1 MKLFNYRNKKL
12 LIFLVVL
19 AITAVL
25 GKYITTVADS
35 KVSNLY
41 IGIGQVH
48 KINFD
53 IDSNINNY
61 ESLKIAENFFILGTC
76 IIAII
81 YCLGILM
88 KGRKEKSTIYF
99 GLLCLIFIVR
109 LLFSGDSFFVSLMAG
124 INMEIYTKVYYLTVY
139 SLVPIFSMFIYE
151 FYPKII
157 SREKIEFLKNTL
169 SLYAA
174 IVVIFPVSAYDYML
188 VPFQIIAVYILIYI
202 AYRFILNYFNKEERF
217 GGKIIIPA
225 SILITFASNFFN
237 IKLIYQ
243 HNFYTSIAIL
253 ILVLIQAYVLA
264 GKFSTAFNN
273 MEELSEKLKIVD
285 KLKDE
290 FLANTSHELRAPL
303 NGIIGLSEIM
313 LSGNFKNVNEEEHL
327 NIKLINS
334 SAKRLSNLVNDIL
347 DFSKI
352 KNNDIA
358 IEKKPVDIKQVI
370 HAVTI
375 FCNPFI
381 QGKSITIEEII
392 PENVPLVFADENRLQ
407 QILYNLIGNA
417 IKFTNVGSVTIS
429 AEVQKKYMEITIE
442 DTGIGIPK
450 DSLEDIFKPY
460 EQMEDMINKRYA
472 GSGIGLNI
480 TKKLIELQGGDIRVE
495 SEVDKGSKFIFTLPL
510 CNDKAM
516 VNYNRNN
523 KLSNLIINNDSSI
536 ILNTQVPNTLGKY
549 KILIVDDEPINL
561 KVLQSLLVNEHYCVY
576 IALNG
581 EEALEIIELEKNLD
595 LVILDAIMPNMLGY
609 EVCRII
615 RQKYPMYELP
625 ILMMS
630 TDDCTESIETAYEC
644 GANDYL
650 KKPFNKTALLTRV
663 KTLLKLNDAIEEALK
678 LKAKVDIQ
686 RKRVIELNE
695 NYKENKKKLNE
706 IVEYDKFK
714 TEFFANISHE
724 LRTPLN
730 VIWSTLQLINTI
742 DDSKR
747 IGDKDIKNYFGIMNQ
762 NCLRLL
768 RLINN
773 LIDSTRIDGGFLTLN
788 LCLGNIIYF
797 VEEMSLSVAQ
807 YIETK
812 GINLIF
818 DTEVEEKIM
827 AFDIDKLERIILNI
841 LSNAVKFTEQGGT
854 IWVNIYDLED
864 KVRISIRDTGIGIPK
879 DKQKLIFERF
889 AQVDRTTTRIHEGSG
904 IGLSLVKSLVEMH
917 EGSINLTSEEG
928 HGSEFIIE
936 LPTDLSP
943 HNKDA
948 NNLMY
953 NSSESKYV
961 DRINIEF
968 SDIYM

>member
-1 MKLFNYRNKKL
+1 MKLFKNRNKKL
-12 LIFLVVL
+12 LIFIILLVIN
-19 AITAVL
+19 AIL
-25 GKYITTVADS
+25 GKYITTAADG

-41 IGIGQVH
+41 IGLGQVH
-48 KINFD
+48 RINFG
-53 IDSNINNY
+53 IDPQINNNEY
-61 ESLKIAENFFILGTC
+61 RKIAENFFILGAC

-81 YCLGILM
+81 YCLGILI
-88 KGRKEKSTIYF
+88 KGKKEKSTVYF
-99 GLLCLIFIVR
+99 VILCLIFIVR
-109 LLFSGDSFFVSLMAG
+109 LLFSGEIFFVSLMAG
-124 INMEIYTKVYYLTVY
+124 INMNIYIKVYYLAAY
-139 SLVPIFSMFIYE
+139 SLIAIFSMFIYE
-151 FYPKII
+151 FYPEII
-157 SREKIEFLKNTL
+157 LEEKIEFLKNTL
-169 SLYAA
+169 
-174 IVVIFPVSAYDYML
+174 IVYVIIVAIFPIAAYDYML
-188 VPFQIIAVYILIYI
+188 VPFQIVAVYILIYI
-202 AYRFILNYFNKEERF
+202 FYRFILHYLNKEERY
-217 GGKIIIPA
+217 GEKIIIAA
-225 SILITFASNFFN
+225 SILITIASNFFN
-237 IKLIYQ
+237 IKLIFQ
-243 HNFYTSIAIL
+243 HNSYTSIAIL
-253 ILVLIQAYVLA
+253 ILIQIQAFALA

-273 MEELSEKLKIVD
+273 MEELSEKLKTVD

-290 FLANTSHELRAPL
+290 FLANTSHELRVPL

-313 LSGNFKNVNEEEHL
+313 LSDNLKNSNEEHQL

-352 KNNDIA
+352 KNNDIS
-358 IEKKPVDIKQVI
+358 IEKKPIDLKQVI

-381 QGKSITIEEII
+381 QGKSIIIEEKI
-392 PENVPLVFADENRLQ
+392 PEGVPLVFADENRLQ

-429 AEVQKKYMEITIE
+429 AQEQKKYMEITIE

-450 DSLEDIFKPY
+450 DSLEDIFRPY
-460 EQMEDMINKRYA
+460 EEMEDMVNKRYP
-472 GSGIGLNI
+472 GSGIGLSI

-495 SEVDKGSKFIFTLPL
+495 SEVDRGSKFIFTLPI
-510 CNDKAM
+510 CNDKAV

-523 KLSNLIINNDSSI
+523 KLSNLIVNNDSSI
-536 ILNTQVPNTLGKY
+536 ILNSQVPNMLGKY

-561 KVLQSLLVNEHYCVY
+561 KVLQSLLASENYCVI

-581 EEALEIIELEKNLD
+581 EEALEIIELEKDMD
-595 LVILDAIMPNMLGY
+595 LIILDAIMPDMLGY
-609 EVCRII
+609 EVCKIL

-630 TDDCTESIETAYEC
+630 SDDCAESIETAYEC

-686 RKRVIELNE
+686 RKKVIELNE
-695 NYKENKKKLNE
+695 NYKENKKRLNE

-742 DDSKR
+742 DDSKI
-747 IGDKDIKNYFGIMNQ
+747 IGNKDIKNYFGIMNQ

-773 LIDSTRIDGGFLTLN
+773 LIDSTRIDGDFLTLN
-788 LCLGNIIYF
+788 LCLGNIVYF

-807 YIETK
+807 YIEAK

-841 LSNAVKFTEQGGT
+841 LSNAVKFTEKGGT
-854 IWVNIYDLED
+854 IWVNIYDLEH
-864 KVRISIRDTGIGIPK
+864 KIRISIKDTGIGIPS
-879 DKQKLIFERF
+879 DKQKFIFERF

-917 EGSINLTSEEG
+917 EGSIKVTSEEG
-928 HGSEFIIE
+928 KGSEFIIE
-936 LPTDLSP
+936 LPTYLSP